1 MYRYK
6 NNISVFTICYTSHI
20 SIYTHQFI
28 NGAFIYS
35 TCISAAVVLLYSRVF
50 VGFFFF
56 FLAVWNRPLIQRP
69 SLDQSW
75 SRLHASSC
83 NLRASTFRLGSC
95 AGRDHRRPT
104 GCPTYSFSFC
114 LLKWEKLW
122 GRATH
127 PPPLSSFFAPPSEG
141 AWFTCR
147 T

>member
-1 MYRYK
+1 ML
-6 NNISVFTICYTSHI
+6 HI
-20 SIYTHQFI
+20 SYIYIYTHQFI

-35 TCISAAVVLLYSRVF
+35 TCISAAVVLLYSP
-50 VGFFFF
+50 GFRWLFFF

-114 LLKWEKLW
+114 LLIWEKLW
-122 GRATH
+122 GGR
-127 PPPLSSFFAPPSEG
+127 PPPPHLAASSHHHQREPGLLAELDVIVQL
-141 AWFTCR
+141 
-147 T
+147 